1 MVSYIDRTN
10 LSFASIQL
18 SRDLGLSS
26 TVYGLGSGAFFLAYA
41 AGQLPAN
48 LLLLRFGGPAWLA
61 AITVVWGLAAS
72 AFALVCGPVSFVLL
86 RLLLGLAESGAL
98 PGVWYYVSQFYPA
111 DKTTLPYSLIETGIT
126 VSQVV
131 AAPVAAGLLL
141 LDGVGG
147 LRGWQWLFL
156 LEGLPALLLGCAL
169 R

>member
-1 MVSYIDRTN
+1 MCVT
-10 LSFASIQL
+10 LVLQ
-18 SRDLGLSS
+18 
-26 TVYGLGSGAFFLAYA
+26 
-41 AGQLPAN
+41 
-48 LLLLRFGGPAWLA
+48 
-61 AITVVWGLAAS
+61 
-72 AFALVCGPVSFVLL
+72 AFALVRGPVSFVLL

-156 LEGLPALLLGCAL
+156 MEGLPALLLGCAI